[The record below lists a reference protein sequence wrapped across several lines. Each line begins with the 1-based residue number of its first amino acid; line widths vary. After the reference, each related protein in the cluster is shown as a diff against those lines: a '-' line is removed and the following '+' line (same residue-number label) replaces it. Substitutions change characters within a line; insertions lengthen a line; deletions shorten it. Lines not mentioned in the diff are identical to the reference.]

1 MSANAENRTLVL
13 YGVADRD
20 ANETVLMFFTGRE
33 DLDNF
38 VEALP
43 GKYSV
48 AVVTGLNYDDLEV
61 VGTEAHRAAKISR
74 KYKVEVSCTA
84 NVTENWL
91 VTLPDNFEGSV
102 EDAFFDRDIEG
113 VRREFIDQETH
124 NEHDR
129 RVEWFE
135 EVAE

>member
-1 MSANAENRTLVL
+1 MSSDSENGTLVL

-20 ANETVLMFFTGRE
+20 ATETVLMFFTGRE

-48 AVVTGLNYDDLEV
+48 AVVTGVNYDDLEV
-61 VGTEAHRAAKISR
+61 IATEALSATKISR
-74 KYKVEVSCTA
+74 KYEVEVSCTA
-84 NVTENWL
+84 DVTERWL
-91 VTLPDNFEGSV
+91 VTVPDNFEGSV
-102 EDAFFDRDIEG
+102 EDAFFDWDMES
-113 VRREFIDQETH
+113 VQREFIDQETN

-129 RVEWFE
+129 RVESFK
-135 EVAE
+135 EVTE